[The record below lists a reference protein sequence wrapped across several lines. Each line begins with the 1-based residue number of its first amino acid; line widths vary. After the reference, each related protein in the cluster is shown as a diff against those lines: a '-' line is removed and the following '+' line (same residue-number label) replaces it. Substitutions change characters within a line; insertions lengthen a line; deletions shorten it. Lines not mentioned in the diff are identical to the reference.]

1 MKSKHAKISEN
12 FYILPEF
19 EEQYSNQIRMGLGLL
34 SESKIGVLG
43 LCRNI
48 ETKIQGVFD
57 FIDDLRD
64 ISKSVK
70 CFFYENDSS
79 DRTKQILSNKKE
91 SDHNF
96 DYVSEDLH
104 RKLYGQTKEKE
115 RTIRLAEYRNK
126 CLDHARKNYEDI
138 DYIMV
143 LDTDFQ
149 EISLHGII
157 NSFGWMNGFNEIDAL
172 CGFSY
177 EIKNIYQN
185 TNHKFLWNYDSWAF
199 RWTWWED
206 TTKYAKESMNWF
218 GFWNPPIGSNPF
230 TVNSGFGGCCIYKKD
245 CLLSASYGGEDCE
258 HVELHKNLYFNN
270 ESKFNLLA
278 NPSQIILF

>member
-1 MKSKHAKISEN
+1 MKSKHVKISEN

-70 CFFYENDSS
+70 CFFYENDSN

-91 SDHNF
+91 SDRNF
-96 DYVSEDLH
+96 DYISEDLH

-126 CLDHARKNYEDI
+126 CLDHARKHYEDI
-138 DYIMV
+138 DYIIV
-143 LDTDFQ
+143 LDTDFE

-157 NSFGWMNGFNEIDAL
+157 NSFGWMNTVNEIDAL

-177 EIKNIYQN
+177 ELKNIYQYN
-185 TNHKFLWNYDSWAF
+185 KKNLWNYDSWAF
-199 RWTWWED
+199 RWNWWD
-206 TTKYAKESMNWF
+206 DMCKYSPNSMYWF
-218 GFWNPPIGSNPF
+218 GLWTPPIGAAPF
-230 TVNSGFGGCCIYKKD
+230 QVNSGFGGSCIYKKKIILD
-245 CLLSASYGGEDCE
+245 SFYSGEDCE
-258 HVELHKNLYFNN
+258 HVELHKNIVKN
-270 ESKFNLLA
+270 SPKFNLLA
-278 NPSQIILF
+278 NPSQVMILNT